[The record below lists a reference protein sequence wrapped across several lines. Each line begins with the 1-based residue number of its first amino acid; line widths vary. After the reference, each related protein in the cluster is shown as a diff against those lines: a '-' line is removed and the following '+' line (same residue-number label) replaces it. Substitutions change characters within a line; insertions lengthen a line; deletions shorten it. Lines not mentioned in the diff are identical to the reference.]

1 MLLKSFSAA
10 RTSYEILNKS
20 KLKHSTMKKLN
31 YFALF
36 LLTISI
42 ISCNTEKKEPFMDI
56 AFDAYP
62 NTQKVDQTDDYFG
75 TQVADPYRWLEDDN
89 ADDTKSWVKAQNK
102 VTFDY
107 LNKIPFRNQIKSRL
121 EKLWNYEKY
130 SAPFKRGGKYYFYKN
145 DGLQNQYVLYTQESL
160 DSEPSVF
167 LDPNTFSEDG
177 TVSLAGFTVSKDGKY
192 AAYQIQRSGSDWREI
207 HVMEIDGMKKLA
219 DTISWVKFSGISWYQ
234 DGFYYSRYDEPKEG
248 DALKGANQFQKV
260 YYHKVGTTQAEDQLV
275 YQDTE
280 HAQRGFSVATSED
293 ERFLM
298 LYGWE
303 STSGN
308 TLMIKDLTNPKSDF
322 ITIIDDFDN
331 DHGIIGNDGDQ
342 LYIITTLNA
351 PNQRLVTVSASNPD
365 PSNWKD
371 VLPETENVLQ
381 GVNMVGGKLIA
392 DYMVDARSQVE
403 QYDMTGKLEREIK
416 LPTIGSASGFDGE
429 KEDKEVFYTFTSFTF
444 PSTIY
449 RYNIESGESTLFRQS
464 KVDFDPNDYETKQVK
479 YKSKDGTEVPMFIT
493 HKKGLEMNGKNP
505 TYLYSYGG
513 FNVSLNPGFSVTRLL
528 FMEMGGV
535 FAMPNI
541 RGGGEY
547 GEKWHEAGTKMQK
560 QNVFDDFI
568 AAAEYLHQEKYTS
581 PEFTAIAG
589 GSNGGLLVGA
599 TMTQR
604 PDICKVA
611 LPAVGVLD
619 MLRYQHF
626 TIGRAWATD
635 YGTSED
641 SKEMFDYLYSYSP
654 VHNVKKGTAYPA
666 TLVTTADHDDRVV
679 PAHSFKFISA
689 LQENHDGPNPV
700 MIRIE
705 EKAGHGAGVPTSKRI
720 QATADVYAFVFQNFG
735 INPFDT
741 KD

>member
-1 MLLKSFSAA
+1 
-10 RTSYEILNKS
+10 
-20 KLKHSTMKKLN
+20 MKKLN